1 MKSKKE
7 GKEKKAKENLIELDE
22 SLQEKYEDKE
32 TVEAISRYIG

>member
-7 GKEKKAKENLIELDE
+7 EKRESKDKKQEPDE
-22 SLQEKYEDKE
+22 SLSSKFDDKE